1 MSSPSHPPF
10 WVDSGGPMAAPRLV
24 WGTSSQGHLVGVTLG
39 VYAGPALHWLREC
52 DKAASFRLGGGG
64 RSVVSPLP
72 RAPLRP
78 WTSSHG
84 QTRS

>member
-1 MSSPSHPPF
+1 
-10 WVDSGGPMAAPRLV
+10 MAAPRLV

-39 VYAGPALHWLREC
+39 VYAGPALHRLREC

-72 RAPLRP
+72 RVPTAALDKLP
-78 WTSSHG
+78 WSDAELTHHARH
-84 QTRS
+84 TRAARWGD